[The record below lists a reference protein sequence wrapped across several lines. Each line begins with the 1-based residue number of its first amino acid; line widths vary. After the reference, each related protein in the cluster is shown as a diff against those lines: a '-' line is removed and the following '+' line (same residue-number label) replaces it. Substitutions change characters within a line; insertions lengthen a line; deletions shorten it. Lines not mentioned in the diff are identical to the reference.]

1 MGEDKYK
8 NIKSADMNSHLG
20 EMEHFNHLMLG
31 REERIIELKN
41 QVNDLSE
48 QLGQDPIYHNPEQIE
63 QLSEIT
69 NEKPDDIYLSS
80 TITDDPISIHDLAE
94 IKELFKLFSHY
105 GDTVGVASAIL
116 DLKGEIFQKSTWR
129 RVCANFHRVNKKTNC
144 GCIESDTILASN
156 LKKGMRYTAYTCKN
170 GMMDCA
176 SPIIVNGVHLAN
188 AFIGQFHLQAPDMDY
203 FKAQAIRHGF
213 PVESYLKA
221 VNEAPTIAPEQ
232 FEHLVGFLVNFT
244 GIISSLLMEKQKN
257 KSLQLNLTKKANEMY
272 RQQKAAMNLAE
283 DALRAKTLAEQ
294 AKALEVE
301 QAKLIASK
309 QAAEERSE
317 ELERSQKQLQTEKV
331 KLQKILDTSP
341 VCVFIS
347 VDEVIRMMNPASIK
361 MLGMHPGDCVSDIHV
376 ESEERKKILLKL
388 EENGI
393 VRNWELQVYNKNR
406 EPLTMLATYMTME
419 YEGEKGVLGWLADI
433 TEQKRAEKK
442 IQLAKELAEEATKSK
457 SEFLANMS
465 HEIRTPMNAIM
476 GLNHLLLRTPLTSN
490 QKDYVSKINDSAQS
504 LLGIINDILDFS
516 KIEAGKLQIDH
527 TRFNLESVFDNL
539 STMINIK
546 AMEKGI
552 ELVFDIA
559 VDVPGLLI
567 GDPLRLGQILL
578 NLAGNAVK
586 FTHQG
591 EIKIHS
597 SVRERKGDTV
607 LLYFSVKDTGIGL
620 TETQKEQLFQAF
632 SQADMSTS
640 RKYGGT
646 GLGLTISKKLCEM
659 MGGHIGVNSVYGQGS
674 EFHFTVLM
682 DVQQHVQKRRNVFP
696 EKLKGLK
703 TLVVDDNQSARLVME
718 NYLKDFDFRVDAVDS
733 GENAVR
739 QVNKNLQGDDPY
751 KLIFMDWKMTGI
763 DGVQAA
769 EKIRELTREK
779 IRPQIIMVTSYDHV
793 EIMTQA
799 RAVGVDAFLIKPA
812 CQSLIFDTVVK
823 ALGRTA
829 PGFIKPKDEKIEKP
843 YDLDAIRG
851 ARILLIED
859 NVINQK
865 VAVGLLESEQF
876 VVDVAPNGQEGV
888 DKYLSSATAPYDI
901 ILMDLQMPVMDGIT
915 ATRLIMQNR
924 AFKVPPIIAM
934 TADAMSGVEKMV
946 LDVGMKGYLTKPINI
961 KKFFSTLEQWIQ
973 PKERGQIEKKARSTN
988 NEVIPIT
995 EIQGINVPDGLT
1007 RIGGNTKAYF
1017 KLLRSFANNNA
1028 RFKMNLKNVMKN
1040 KDWNKAILMAHS
1052 LKGSCGNIGAME
1064 LFSLCRDLENQLQKQ
1079 NRNIQLIDDALEN
1092 TDTMLQQ
1099 IITAINQVLA
1109 EIETS
1114 EAKNGYQA
1122 KTEELLRVI
1131 GKLHIA
1137 LKTNDAQS
1145 SNILTQI
1152 EGMVNDADMVRLVSK
1167 IRKWIDVFD
1176 YEKALELL
1184 EKRTDTFLKMD
1195 K

>member
-1 MGEDKYK
+1 
-8 NIKSADMNSHLG
+8 MNSRLG
-20 EMEHFNHLMLG
+20 EMERFNHLMLG

-41 QVNDLSE
+41 QVNDLAE

-69 NEKPDDIYLSS
+69 NKKPGDNDLSS
-80 TITDDPISIHDLAE
+80 PVTDDSISIHDLAE

-129 RVCANFHRVNKKTNC
+129 RVCTDYHRVNKITNC
-144 GCIESDTILASN
+144 RCVESDTILAGDLN
-156 LKKGMRYTAYTCKN
+156 KGMQYTSYTCKN
-170 GMMDCA
+170 GMTDCA

-203 FKAQAIRHGF
+203 FKAQAIRYGF

-221 VNEAPTIAPEQ
+221 VKEAPTIAPEQ
-232 FEHLVGFLVNFT
+232 FDHLVGFLVNFT

-257 KSLQLNLTKKANEMY
+257 KRLQLNLTKKANEMY

-301 QAKLIASK
+301 QVRLIASK

-317 ELERSQKQLQTEKV
+317 ELERGRKQLQTEKA

-347 VDEVIRMMNPASIK
+347 VDEIIRMINPASIE
-361 MLGMHPGDCVSDIHV
+361 MLGMHPGERVTDIHV
-376 ESEERKKILLKL
+376 DSEEREKILQKL
-388 EENGI
+388 SEKGI
-393 VRNWELQVYNKNR
+393 VRNWELQVYNQAR

-433 TEQKRAEKK
+433 TEQKRAERKM
-442 IQLAKELAEEATKSK
+442 QQAKELAEEATKSK

-476 GLNHLLLRTPLTSN
+476 GLNHLLLRTPLTIK
-490 QKDYVSKINDSAQS
+490 QKDYVSKINASAQS

-527 TRFNLESVFDNL
+527 TLFNLEAVFDNL
-539 STMINIK
+539 SNMINIK
-546 AMEKGI
+546 AIEKDI
-552 ELVFDIA
+552 ELIFEIS
-559 VDVPGLLI
+559 VDVPVLLK

-578 NLAGNAVK
+578 NLASNAVK
-586 FTHQG
+586 FTPRG

-607 LLYFSVKDTGIGL
+607 LLYFSVKDTGIGM

-659 MGGHIGVNSVYGQGS
+659 MGGQIGVNSVYGEGS
-674 EFHFTVLM
+674 EFHFTVPM
-682 DVQQHVQKRRNVFP
+682 DVQQHIKKRRDAFP
-696 EKLKGLK
+696 NELKGLK

-718 NYLKDFDFRVDAVDS
+718 NYLKDFNFRVDAVDS
-733 GENAVR
+733 GESAIR
-739 QVNKNLQGDDPY
+739 QVGENLQGDDPY
-751 KLIFMDWKMTGI
+751 KLIVMDWKMTGI
-763 DGVQAA
+763 DGVQASK
-769 EKIRELTREK
+769 KIRELTKETIQPK
-779 IRPQIIMVTSYDHV
+779 IIMVTSYDC
-793 EIMTQA
+793 EAIMAQA
-799 RAVGVDAFLIKPA
+799 RSVGVDDFLIKPA

-823 ALGRTA
+823 AFGRAA
-829 PGFIKPKDEKIEKP
+829 PGLIKPEDEKSEKP

-851 ARILLIED
+851 AKVLLIED
-859 NVINQK
+859 NVVNQK
-865 VAVGLLESEQF
+865 VAVGLLESEGF
-876 VVDVAPNGQEGV
+876 VVDIASNGQEGV
-888 DKYLSSATAPYDI
+888 DKYLASAAAPYDI

-915 ATRLIMQNR
+915 ATRLIMQNQ
-924 AFKVPPIIAM
+924 AFNVPPIIAM

-946 LDVGMKGYLTKPINI
+946 LDIGMKGYLTKPINI
-961 KKFFSTLEQWIQ
+961 KKFFSTLEKWIQ
-973 PKERGQIEKKARSTN
+973 PKERGASEKKANSNAVVR
-988 NEVIPIT
+988 IP
-995 EIQGINVPDGLT
+995 EIQGINTQDGLN
-1007 RIGGNTKAYF
+1007 RIGKNTTAYY

-1028 RFKMNLKNVMKN
+1028 RFKMNLENAMKN
-1040 KDWNKAILMAHS
+1040 KDWNKAILMAHT
-1052 LKGSCGNIGAME
+1052 LKGSCGNIGAMA

-1079 NRNIQLIDDALEN
+1079 NRDMQLIGDVLEN
-1092 TDTMLQQ
+1092 TDAELQQ
-1099 IITAINQVLA
+1099 ISTAINQVLA
-1109 EIETS
+1109 EIKTPVPERIH
-1114 EAKNGYQA
+1114 QA
-1122 KTEELLRVI
+1122 DTKEFRRVI
-1131 GKLHIA
+1131 GKLQAA
-1137 LKTNDAQS
+1137 LETHDMQS
-1145 SNILTQI
+1145 SKILTQL
-1152 EGMVNDADMVRLVSK
+1152 EGMASDADMVRMVSK
-1167 IRKWIDVFD
+1167 IRKWIDIF
-1176 YEKALELL
+1176 EFKKAMELV
-1184 EKRTDTFLKMD
+1184 KDIKI
-1195 K
+1195 